1 MSAAVSIPWPSI
13 LSDASA
19 SLNGK
24 TSAFSIEKLP
34 LNRSQ
39 VEVHSEFCCF
49 NSTAEVLKSSS
60 DLFKLDQDMPR
71 SSLNT
76 QEKRLPNVADWKG
89 TLDFVTSM
97 IGVAGDQRNHLREQT
112 EAQQRALEN
121 VRRELNGDSTTPP
134 SLGAA
139 CA

>member
-1 MSAAVSIPWPSI
+1 
-13 LSDASA
+13 
-19 SLNGK
+19 
-24 TSAFSIEKLP
+24 
-34 LNRSQ
+34 
-39 VEVHSEFCCF
+39 
-49 NSTAEVLKSSS
+49 
-60 DLFKLDQDMPR
+60 MPR

-121 VRRELNGDSTTPP
+121 VRRELNETRQRLQASEQRAHELQVQADSRLQKIQARLDLQVEKIRIEAETRVRVICARNAGSDPRHKET
-134 SLGAA
+134 GARG
-139 CA
+139 